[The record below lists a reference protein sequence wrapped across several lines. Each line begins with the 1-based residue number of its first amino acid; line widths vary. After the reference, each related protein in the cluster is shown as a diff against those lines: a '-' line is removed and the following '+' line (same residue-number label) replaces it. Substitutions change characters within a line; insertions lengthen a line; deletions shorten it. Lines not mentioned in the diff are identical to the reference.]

1 MTAITDL
8 ATLAHT
14 DLAVGDW
21 LVVHDL
27 SAATDK
33 KMAPFAAGT
42 WTPALNF
49 GGATTGITYS
59 IQAGSYIRIGKM
71 VLAEAT
77 IILSSKGTATG
88 AAAIAGLPFAS
99 AGGAA
104 RYWTA
109 SMYWRSMAANGYSI
123 MALLSA
129 GGETTMTLYVST
141 ASATTGGATDVN
153 FGNSSE
159 IILTMMYEAA

>member
-1 MTAITDL
+1 MAAITDL

-59 IQAGSYIRIGKM
+59 VQVGTYTKIGRI
-71 VLAEAT
+71 VLLAAT
-77 IILSSKGTATG
+77 IVLSSKGTATG
-88 AAAIAGLPFAS
+88 SATITGLPFTSLTNANS
-99 AGGAA
+99 HFYAG
-104 RYWTA
+104 TV
-109 SMYWRSMAANGYSI
+109 YWRSMAANGYSI
-123 MALLSA
+123 MAILPDNSA
-129 GGETTMTLYVST
+129 AISLYVSS
-141 ASATTGGATDVN
+141 ASANTVAATDAN
-153 FGNSSE
+153 FGNTSE